1 MLNVK
6 GRYITTR
13 HSEKTG
19 KDYAVFEVYGMGDT
33 IYVNPE
39 YIKIE
44 LHENANYRI
53 IVQAFTVPDKPES
66 GFLAYRVA
74 SEV

>member
-6 GRYITTR
+6 GKYLETR

-19 KDYAVFEVYGMGDT
+19 KDYAIFEVYGMGDT
-33 IYVNPE
+33 IYIDIT
-39 YIKIE
+39 YIRVE
-44 LHENANYRI
+44 LHQGANYRI

>member
-6 GRYITTR
+6 GKYIETR

-19 KDYAVFEVYGMGDT
+19 KDYAIFEIFGMGDT
-33 IYVNPE
+33 IYIDIQ
-39 YIKIE
+39 YIRVD
-44 LHENANYRI
+44 LHKNSNYRI
-53 IVQAFTVPDKPES
+53 IVQAFTIPDKPES

>member
-6 GRYITTR
+6 VKFIETR

-19 KDYAVFEVYGMGDT
+19 KDYAIFEIYGMGDT
-33 IYVNPE
+33 IYIDIQ
-39 YIKIE
+39 YIRVE
-44 LHENANYRI
+44 LHTNANYRI

>member
-6 GRYITTR
+6 GKYIETR

-19 KDYAVFEVYGMGDT
+19 KDYAIFEIYGMGDT
-33 IYVNPE
+33 IYIDIQ
-39 YIKIE
+39 YIRVD

-53 IVQAFTVPDKPES
+53 IVQAFTNPGKPES